1 MKAGEVVF
9 QRLLDGKIQYVVP
22 LYQRP
27 YSWGEK
33 QWEQLW
39 ADIVE
44 IYRLPEPRNHF
55 IGSVVTQQAATS
67 PEGASKYLLI
77 DGQQRMTTLFILLS
91 MIRDHAEQEAYPN
104 LADEIHHSC
113 LVNQY
118 LTGPDRTK
126 FVPTQGDRDAFHAVV
141 VETEPN
147 REPNGRVRRAEIDD
161 ARKYFSKQVFGERN
175 GGDPFDLRKLY
186 HCIVNHLDMV
196 SIHLDAQDSPNRIF
210 ESLNNT
216 GLPLS
221 VADLIRNYF
230 LMSISD
236 VDTQQR
242 EYDNYWRPMEQLFP
256 GEQIPTTFFWNY
268 LMMDGSLPRQDDTYD
283 EIKDRF
289 KPLTPE
295 ESVDRLRDFHKF
307 SRHYVKISGP
317 KSHDAADPKAIQKL
331 LLTPE
336 SLDGELGLAMRCW
349 RLKQW
354 DVVVADPFLMGAMD
368 RVEKGE
374 IVLRDLVE
382 VVGLIESFVVRRTIC
397 GVSTHSMRR
406 IFAQMVEQIDWQDVV
421 GSVRGHLL
429 SNNWPTDEEFL
440 SKMLQYRLYNKQRL
454 SRTRLVLW
462 TIECWRGHNETPAL
476 TDDITIEHIMP
487 QTLSAEWERDLGANA
502 TEVYE
507 QWLDT
512 IGNLTLSG
520 YNPTL
525 SNKPFAEKQPIL
537 ADSNFAL
544 NTAMRDKRA
553 WGEVE
558 IQRRGEGLAEEAAL
572 IWQR

>member
-1 MKAGEVVF
+1 VKAGEVVF

-39 ADIVE
+39 SDIVE
-44 IYRLPEPRNHF
+44 IYRLQEPRNHF
-55 IGSVVTQQAATS
+55 IGSVVTQQVTTS

-91 MIRDHAEQEAYPN
+91 IIRDHAGQEDYPS
-104 LADEIHHSC
+104 LAAEIHNSC

-118 LTGPDRTK
+118 ATGPDHTK
-126 FVPTQGDRDAFHAVV
+126 FVPTQGDRDAFQALI

-147 REPNGRVRRAEIDD
+147 REPAGCVRRTAIDD
-161 ARKYFSKQVFGERN
+161 ARKYFSDQVFGERN
-175 GGDPFDLRKLY
+175 GGGAFDLRNLY
-186 HCIVNHLDMV
+186 RCIVTHLDMV

-221 VADLIRNYF
+221 VADLIRNYL

-242 EYDNYWRPMEQLFP
+242 EYENCWRPMEQLFP
-256 GEQIPTTFFWNY
+256 GEQIPTAFFWNY

-289 KPLTPE
+289 QSLTPDA
-295 ESVDRLRDFHKF
+295 SVERLRDFYQF
-307 SRHYVKISGP
+307 ARHYAKISET
-317 KSHDAADPKAIQKL
+317 KSHDSADPKAIQKL
-331 LLTPE
+331 LLTPG
-336 SLDGELGLAMRCW
+336 SLDAELGLAMRYW

-354 DVVVADPFLMGAMD
+354 DVVVADPFLMRAMD
-368 RVEKGE
+368 RAAKGE
-374 IVLRDLVE
+374 IVLRDVVE
-382 VVGLIESFVVRRTIC
+382 VVKLIESFVVRRTIC
-397 GVSTHSMRR
+397 GVPTNSVRR
-406 IFAQMVEQIDWQDVV
+406 IFAQMIEQIDWEDVV

-429 SNNWPTDEEFL
+429 NNSWPTDEEFR
-440 SKMLQYRLYNKQRL
+440 SRMRQYRLYNKQRL

-462 TIECWRGHNETPAL
+462 TIECCRGHNETPAL
-476 TDDITIEHIMP
+476 TDDITIEHVMP
-487 QTLSAEWERDLGANA
+487 QTLSAEWERDLGASA
-502 TEVYE
+502 AEVHE

-525 SNKPFAEKQPIL
+525 SNKPFAEKQLIL
-537 ADSNFAL
+537 ADSHFAL
-544 NTAMRDKRA
+544 NTAMRDQRA

-558 IQRRGEGLAEEAAL
+558 IQRRGEGLAAEAAL